1 VLIDKFFESETRSE
15 VHGPATLGLRLL
27 MANDDQSLVVKLRDY
42 SDIAKLQDGGVLSD
56 FLEQPL
62 TFIAETITGALAIGK
77 TGATVAGGRIVQA
90 LLKGM
95 AFKQWNE
102 EFRRLRDTG
111 RIPADFADSKFGFQ
125 TWVELMTVIDEET
138 PDADRLEALKAMF
151 YAVNRVNTS
160 DKERILAYQ
169 LWQIAKS
176 LKSGELMVLR
186 SIYEN
191 INRVR
196 STNYEEW
203 LAYMTSSSGFELREL
218 FELNERRLVE
228 MLLVSPRSQVGA
240 DIQYGYMSGI
250 NSENNRLTKL
260 GVKFCRNIET
270 YKVDL
275 GSATES

>member
-1 VLIDKFFESETRSE
+1 
-15 VHGPATLGLRLL
+15 